1 MGSLGPDVA
10 RSVAQQMRF
19 AFVDEE
25 IIAMAAEQERLD
37 PEVVAD
43 AEERRS
49 FLSRVFESWGSSGA
63 MDQLGAVGV
72 AMVSES
78 GQNPTERY
86 RALIREA
93 IQDTA
98 DRGQVVICAHAA
110 SITLAER
117 EGILRALVTASPSVR
132 ARRVADEGALDP
144 KEAERLI
151 KREDAAR
158 ADYLKR
164 FYSVEQELPTHY
176 DLVVSTDQLSAQQAT
191 GLIVAA
197 AQAIE

>member
-1 MGSLGPDVA
+1 MGSLGPAVA
-10 RSVAQQMRF
+10 RSVAEQMRF

-25 IIAMAAEQERLD
+25 IIAVAAEQERLD

-49 FLSRVFESWGSSGA
+49 FLSRVLEGWGSSGA

-72 AMVSES
+72 AMVSET
-78 GQNPTERY
+78 GPNPTERY

-93 IQDTA
+93 IYDTA

-110 SITLAER
+110 SIALAGR
-117 EGILRALVTASPSVR
+117 DGVLRTFVTASPSVR

-151 KREDAAR
+151 KGEDAAR

-164 FYSVEQELPTHY
+164 FYNVDQELPTHY
-176 DLVVSTDQLSAQQAT
+176 DLVVSTDKLSAGQAT
-191 GLIVAA
+191 GLVVAA
-197 AQAIE
+197 AQAVE